1 MKIGVVQNVSDRILD
16 KVGYLK
22 LQRNNLRHTLGDDV
36 ELAFE
41 GSRNDDDENY
51 MDVMFNPF
59 LSALDGR
66 VMLEKLYLLQEQG
79 CDAVVIACSMDP
91 FLEEARSIL
100 RVPIVGTIEAAMFTA
115 CMAGPKFSFL
125 VHRDRRCAEATEE
138 AVVRYGLRSRMTPM
152 VYASERLAELMLE
165 AYSEP
170 EIVRDEVL
178 AGCAEVIQQGAHSV
192 IIGGIGLANLVTAC
206 RISEVPGYGAP
217 VLDPISVAVHMLRYR
232 VGLQRSL
239 GIPPTSQAGSYRRL
253 PKKRERA
260 TLASFGFAQQV

>member
-1 MKIGVVQNVSDRILD
+1 VKIGVVQNVSSRILD
-16 KVGYLK
+16 RVGYVE
-22 LQRNNLRHTLGDDV
+22 LQRDNLRSTLGDDV
-36 ELAFE
+36 ELVFE
-41 GSRNDDDENY
+41 DSGNDGDDTY

-91 FLEEARSIL
+91 LLAEARSVL
-100 RVPIVGTIEAAMFTA
+100 RIPIVGTIEAAMFTA

-152 VYASERLAELMLE
+152 VYASERLAELMLS
-165 AYSEP
+165 AYREP
-170 EIVRDEVL
+170 EVVRDEVL
-178 AGCAEVIQQGAHSV
+178 AGCAEVIELGAHSV

-206 RISEVPGYGAP
+206 GIAEVPGYGAP

-239 GIPPTSQAGSYRRL
+239 GIPPASQAGGYRRL
-253 PKKRERA
+253 PEELERT
-260 TLASFGFAQQV
+260 TLRSFAFAQRP